1 MRSLL
6 SIFFSAPGARPWLL
20 IAALLVATLVEGV
33 GFATLLPLIG
43 AAAESSASELSP
55 LNRAVRE
62 FLSVLGLPLEVGTLL
77 IVVVLVLVLRSLLR
91 LAAMIYVGNATAV
104 VTTGIRRTLID
115 TLLKVRWRFF
125 VSQPLGRIANIA
137 SGEAMRAGRAFTLVA
152 ELLALLIQ
160 SAVMAVIAL
169 LISWQLALGAA
180 VIGLLMTGSL
190 ATFVRST
197 RRTGRKQ
204 VFRTKDLLVYLADTL
219 SNVKPVRAM
228 AREDAFARLFE
239 RRIQRLH
246 KTIRRQVINREAI
259 NNLQDVVMALALG
272 VGFWIAY
279 ALLKVPVA
287 EIVVLGI
294 VLHRSVASIGKLQKA
309 YQTALEMEASWHH
322 CAQLIAEAAQDPEPN
337 PGQLTPRFERAIA
350 FERVCFAYDHHRVLD
365 ELDLEI
371 RAGSLT
377 VLTGPSGAGKTTLI
391 DLVLGLHRPERG
403 RILVDGVSLND
414 IDLIAW
420 RRMIGYVPQETVLF
434 HDTIRA
440 NLALGDDSFSDQELR
455 AALEIAQAWDFVAAL
470 PDGLDTV
477 VGEKGARLS
486 GGQRQRIA
494 LARALLGRPRLLI
507 LDEVTSALDPETASE
522 IARNVRELARH
533 ATVLA
538 VTHRAEFLEI
548 ADRIYRIENG
558 KAFLEERQ
566 PTPKVPQAV

>member
-322 CAQLIAEAAQDPEPN
+322 CTQLIAEAARDPEPN

-455 AALEIAQAWDFVAAL
+455 TALEIAQAWDFVAAL

>member
-337 PGQLTPRFERAIA
+337 PGRLRPRFERAIA

>member
-455 AALEIAQAWDFVAAL
+455 TALEIAQAWDFVAAL

>member
-91 LAAMIYVGNATAV
+91 LAAMIYVGTATAV

-322 CAQLIAEAAQDPEPN
+322 CTQLIAEAARDPEPN

-455 AALEIAQAWDFVAAL
+455 TALEIAQAWDFVAAL